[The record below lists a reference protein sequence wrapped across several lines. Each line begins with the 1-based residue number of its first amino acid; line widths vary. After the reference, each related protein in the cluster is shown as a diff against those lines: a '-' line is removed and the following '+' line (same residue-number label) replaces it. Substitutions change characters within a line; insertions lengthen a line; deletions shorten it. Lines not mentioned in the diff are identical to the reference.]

1 MDTLTRLDR
10 ARQRHPD
17 APAPGSALE
26 AEALSRFRGFFSHLA
41 PDRVD
46 ALARDTYAEDVYFN
60 DGLKAI
66 DGLDALLPYLRE
78 SAEATDDCRVEILD
92 VARSGSGEYYV
103 RWSMMIRFKRFKRG
117 EATWSVGTSH
127 LRFDD
132 RGRVVY
138 HQDYWN
144 AAEGLFEH
152 VPLLGHAIRA
162 IRRRL

>member
-10 ARQRHPD
+10 ARQRHPE

-26 AEALSRFRGFFSHLA
+26 AEALSRFRGFFAEFSPA
-41 PDRVD
+41 NVD
-46 ALARDTYAEDVYFN
+46 ALVRDTYAEDVYFN

-78 SAEATDDCRVEILD
+78 SAEATDECRVEILD

-127 LRFDD
+127 LRFDA
-132 RGRVVY
+132 RGRVAY
-138 HQDYWN
+138 QQDYWN
-144 AAEGLFEH
+144 AADGLFEH

-162 IRRRL
+162 IKRRL